1 MCITGGISFGWRGT
15 GRRIKQP
22 PRTVARG
29 QIPLGIVTSTHQP
42 PPSHRY
48 ERTPTHPEVYPAG
61 FPQNDRQRPPCH
73 SSEKNAD
80 RDAAGGSN
88 KVGDRNEMGLGLGLG
103 HDDGR
108 TEGKELER
116 PNGKRA
122 PRVSRQG
129 QAAMSR
135 VEKEDETTNSR
146 EGSMGGWLHGSRK
159 GIGKIWRS
167 GKQRDPGT
175 AQRAK
180 GRREGDGWECDDRE
194 GSGKTKRKP
203 RQPFKD
209 ASTGRSESSQAR
221 SSDVVPPWRHILP
234 ARGEGVSSTTA
245 DVLGWLMDGFLS
257 FPPSIEILRVEEH
270 AFLLGEP
277 DFQLPVADQ
286 HQIIAVLSRLYMHLR
301 EVQFGSESL
310 GSCWTRTGD
319 SWAREVSGCR
329 EVVKVIAQHEFNI

>member
-1 MCITGGISFGWRGT
+1 MKNLSHVYNWRDFIRVAGHGKKDKAAASHSRAWANSPRHRHQHTPAAALASVREILVSGWYGD
-15 GRRIKQP
+15 G
-22 PRTVARG
+22 
-29 QIPLGIVTSTHQP
+29 L
-42 PPSHRY
+42 Y
-48 ERTPTHPEVYPAG
+48 RTPTHPEVYPAG

-135 VEKEDETTNSR
+135 VEKEDDEEMDYENGRSDRWNTEKLTMRSMGTDEKRDEVEVVGNR
-146 EGSMGGWLHGSRK
+146 EGSMGGCLHGSRK

-203 RQPFKD
+203 LPISRSWSSASAEGLCLNVRLRQ
-209 ASTGRSESSQAR
+209 SVVRGRTS
-221 SSDVVPPWRHILP
+221 
-234 ARGEGVSSTTA
+234 
-245 DVLGWLMDGFLS
+245 
-257 FPPSIEILRVEEH
+257 
-270 AFLLGEP
+270 
-277 DFQLPVADQ
+277 PV
-286 HQIIAVLSRLYMHLR
+286 MHFR
-301 EVQFGSESL
+301 
-310 GSCWTRTGD
+310 CGD
-319 SWAREVSGCR
+319 SSKKRFSRPYESGDQMKGLSSGATQIVRRIARKTSRGAEY
-329 EVVKVIAQHEFNI
+329 E